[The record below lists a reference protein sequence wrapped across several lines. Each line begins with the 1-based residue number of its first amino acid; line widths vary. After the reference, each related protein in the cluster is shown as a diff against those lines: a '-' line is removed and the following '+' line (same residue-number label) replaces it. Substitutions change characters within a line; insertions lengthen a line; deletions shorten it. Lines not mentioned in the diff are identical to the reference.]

1 MRETRCVVV
10 IIVLG
15 NKNKQTNKKSK
26 QSAFLHQISFYEE
39 TQHKIHDSFL

>member
-15 NKNKQTNKKSK
+15 NKNKQKKK
-26 QSAFLHQISFYEE
+26 QTVAFLHQISFYEE

>member
-15 NKNKQTNKKSK
+15 NKNKTKKKKKQTV
-26 QSAFLHQISFYEE
+26 AFLHQISFYEE

>member
-15 NKNKQTNKKSK
+15 NKNKKKKKKQTV
-26 QSAFLHQISFYEE
+26 AFLHQISFYEE

>member
-15 NKNKQTNKKSK
+15 NKNKQTKKSK

>member
-15 NKNKQTNKKSK
+15 NKNKKKKKQTV
-26 QSAFLHQISFYEE
+26 AFLHQISFYEE